1 MADLRPTW
9 VQSENLIASRFIRP
23 VRRFTETEA
32 ASGIVL
38 LAAAIIAL
46 LWANLSVF
54 GSTYEEFFEFE
65 ITADFGGV
73 LHFEETLREIIN
85 DALMVLFFFVVG
97 LEIKREIV
105 RGELSNPKAAALPA
119 IAALG
124 GMVVPALI
132 YVALNL
138 GTDAVRGW
146 GIPMATDIAF
156 SVGVVALLGTRVPA
170 SAKLFLLALAI
181 ADDIGAIAVIAVFY
195 TEEISFGWLASA
207 LVIGGVIYAARRF
220 HIRSQG
226 FYWMAGILLWLAT
239 FESGVHATIAGV
251 VLGFLT
257 PATPFYASE
266 EYDRRARQTIE
277 MYDTRNLTQLDQEHI
292 DHEVLQLS
300 TVARESVS
308 PLTRL
313 EESIHPWT
321 SFVVVPLFALANA
334 GVNFGNIEVA
344 DAVTGSV
351 ALGVALGLIVGKTL
365 GISLFAWIALRLK
378 LGVLPR
384 STGWPQ
390 IFGLAALAGI
400 GFTVSL
406 FITELAFVTE
416 ATEVLSEEAKIGIFI
431 GSLVAGLV
439 GYFLL
444 RFSRAPHDRRA
455 ESPAA

>member
-1 MADLRPTW
+1 MSDLRPTW
-9 VQSENLIASRFIRP
+9 VQSENLIVSRFVRP

-38 LAAAIIAL
+38 LAAAIFAL
-46 LWANLSVF
+46 LWANLAVF
-54 GSTYEEFFEFE
+54 GDTYEEVFEFH
-65 ITADFGGV
+65 ITAEFGGI
-73 LHFEETLREIIN
+73 LHFDETLRKVIN

-132 YVALNL
+132 YLTFNL
-138 GTDAVRGW
+138 GTDAARGW

-195 TEEISFGWLASA
+195 TEEISIGWLVAA
-207 LVIGGVIYAARRF
+207 FAIGFVIYFARAR
-220 HIRSQG
+220 HVRSLG
-226 FYWMAGILLWLAT
+226 FYWFAGLLLWLAT

-257 PATPFYASE
+257 PASPFYTSD
-266 EYDRRARQTIE
+266 EYDRRARATIE

-334 GVNFGNIEVA
+334 GVNFRDIEVA

-351 ALGVALGLIVGKTL
+351 AVGVALGLILGKTV
-365 GISLFAWIALRLK
+365 GISVFAWIALRLK

-390 IFGLAALAGI
+390 IVGLAALAGI

-406 FITELAFVTE
+406 FITELAFVTGP
-416 ATEVLSEEAKIGIFI
+416 TELLSDEAKIGIFI
-431 GSLVAGLV
+431 GSLVAGVL
-439 GYFLL
+439 GYGLL
-444 RFSRAPHDRRA
+444 RYARAPHDRPT
-455 ESPAA
+455 ESPAP